1 MKITGATK
9 SLIFFIGTALAF
21 SLNSTAPASAA
32 APWGSIAFDGTQ
44 YLSSTNM
51 SAPGTGDFTYEL
63 WFYST
68 YETSTNQ
75 MIMNTRSN
83 ITFPQQQDGFDLMV
97 RQDRSVAAS
106 YRSYWLAESAA
117 EAIKVNRWYHF
128 ALVRI
133 GSNIYGYL
141 DGKQVSGRAL
151 QGSDFSSTVM
161 QIGSTLGGSN
171 KFRGNIANIRYVK
184 SALYTADF
192 SKPTDDFTNVTNTSI
207 LMNTKND
214 GTFITNSISGTT
226 FTNNGGA
233 TASSSNPFDWNAEQD
248 RIAAQ
253 NSQNASAEERRK
265 REAEHAAAVKAARDR
280 LNLLLTTNQTVTLKD
295 MNEAETPLKSV
306 DSLLRAYKELISIKY
321 TLTKPLTAE
330 EAYALKFNKFMKYAM
345 YERLT
350 GLSSDPV
357 FGRDLAAYG
366 VISIDA
372 PMKQLTTFQLLKQPL
387 ASRNS
392 IELVDKFFAEARSK
406 FTARKE
412 HLTTTITKIRSR

>member
-1 MKITGATK
+1 MNFRSRVNFISLLLGALSVVTL
-9 SLIFFIGTALAF
+9 SQL
-21 SLNSTAPASAA
+21 STASASS
-32 APWGSIAFDGTQ
+32 PWGSIAFDGTQ

-68 YETSTNQ
+68 LETPTNQ

-97 RQDRSVAAS
+97 RQDRSIGAS

-117 EAIKVNRWYHF
+117 DAIKVNRWYHF

-141 DGKQVSGRAL
+141 DGKQISAKPL

-171 KFRGNIANIRYVK
+171 KFKGNIANIRYVK
-184 SALYTADF
+184 SSLYTSDF
-192 SKPTDDFTNVTNTSI
+192 SVPTDDLTNITNTSI

-214 GTFITNSISGTT
+214 GTFITNAISGTT

-233 TASSSNPFDWNAEQD
+233 TASSSNPFDWKAEQD

-253 NSQNASAEERRK
+253 NSQNASEEERRK
-265 REAEHAAAVKAARDR
+265 REAERAAAVKAARER
-280 LNLLLTTNQTVTLKD
+280 LNLLLATNQEITTKD
-295 MNEAETPLKSV
+295 LLAADSPIKSV
-306 DSLLRAYKELISIKY
+306 DSLLLAYKELISLKY
-321 TLTKPLTAE
+321 ALTKPLSAE
-330 EAYALKFNKFMKYAM
+330 EAYAIKYTKFMKYAM

-350 GLSSDPV
+350 GISSGEV
-357 FGRDLAAYG
+357 IGRDLVKYG
-366 VISIDA
+366 VIPEGS
-372 PMKQLTTFQLLKQPL
+372 PMKQLTTYQLLKEPIAL
-387 ASRNS
+387 RNS
-392 IELVDKFFAEARSK
+392 IEKVDLFFKSANERFLAKR
-406 FTARKE
+406 A
-412 HLTTTITKIRSR
+412 HLQAIIAKIHSR